1 MSNEV
6 KKIYDNAL
14 IENVQLAFRNFAGKL
29 GKYNNEGDRNFC
41 VLLDEQTAAQM
52 DEDGW
57 NIKYLEPRDPE
68 DERQAYIRVKI
79 KYNFRE
85 PNIYM
90 VGSKN
95 KTRLD
100 QDSIEVLDYMDLKFS
115 DIIIRPY
122 NYEVNGKTGVTAYL
136 ETIYA
141 NIQED
146 ELYQKYYDVPDSTQN
161 TMLEIEGEEMIDA
174 EVIED
179 FEQREIGM

>member
-6 KKIYDNAL
+6 KKIWDNAL
-14 IENVQLAFRNFAGKL
+14 LENVQLAFRNFAGKM
-29 GKYNNEGDRNFC
+29 GKYNAEGDRNFC
-41 VLLDEQTAAQM
+41 ILLDDETASQM
-52 DEDGW
+52 ESDGW

-68 DERQAYIRVKI
+68 DDRQAYIRVKI

-100 QDSIEVLDYMDLKFS
+100 EATIETLDYMDLRFS
-115 DIIIRPY
+115 DVIIRPY

-141 NIQED
+141 NIKED
-146 ELYQKYYDVPDSTQN
+146 ELYQKYYDVPDSTQH
-161 TMLEIEGEEMIDA
+161 TMLELEGEVILDA
-174 EVIED
+174 EIVEE